1 MDADRW
7 QRINDIF
14 HEGFESPNP
23 PAPHA
28 TFSAH
33 GMTRVSSNVAG
44 LSFLGHF
51 VFQAV
56 IPSGQDFKVTASL
69 DRVTCR

>member
-1 MDADRW
+1 
-7 QRINDIF
+7 
-14 HEGFESPNP
+14 
-23 PAPHA
+23 
-28 TFSAH
+28 
-33 GMTRVSSNVAG
+33 MTRVSSNVAG
-44 LSFLGHF
+44 LSFLAHF